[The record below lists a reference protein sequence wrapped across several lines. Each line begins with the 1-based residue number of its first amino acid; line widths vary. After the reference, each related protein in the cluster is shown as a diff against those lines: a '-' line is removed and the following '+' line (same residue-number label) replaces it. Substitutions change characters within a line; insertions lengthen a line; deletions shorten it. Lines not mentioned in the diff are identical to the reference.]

1 MLRTLYFGA
10 ILVLAVAAISIT
22 SPVPPALAQAP
33 AQTEPQSPPPS
44 RVQKIKEK
52 TKETWAQMK
61 RRWSLQREKYAD
73 CTGKARQ
80 QKLSGHKQMEF
91 LEDCMTH

>member
-1 MLRTLYFGA
+1 MLRTLFIGA
-10 ILVLAVAAISIT
+10 ILALAVAAISIT
-22 SPVPPALAQAP
+22 SSVPPALAQAP

-61 RRWSLQREKYAD
+61 RRWSAQREKYAD
-73 CTGKARQ
+73 CLGKARQ
-80 QKLSGHKQMEF
+80 QKLSSRKNMDF

>member
-1 MLRTLYFGA
+1 MLRTLFIGA
-10 ILVLAVAAISIT
+10 ILALSVAAISIP
-22 SPVPPALAQAP
+22 SALPPAWAQAP

-80 QKLSGHKQMEF
+80 QKLSGQKKMDF